1 MSVPGMTD
9 EQLLARAGHDP
20 VAFEELYKRH
30 VSKVVGFAVRRCA
43 RADDVPDL
51 VAAVWLEVIES
62 AHNFS
67 PTKGRALPWL
77 LGIAAHLAASESRRK
92 RREEQARSR
101 LAGRRIVEEDDFV
114 RLEEQIDASGVTS
127 ALRQALTTL
136 PDGERAVVE
145 LVALDG
151 FSPAGAAQAL
161 GIRSATARMRLARG
175 RMKIRH
181 SLPSFALLEATC
193 PPPFAKEVSREFLG

>member
-1 MSVPGMTD
+1 MIGPGMTD

-62 AHNFS
+62 AHNFN
-67 PTKGRALPWL
+67 PAKGRALPWL
-77 LGIAAHLAASESRRK
+77 LGIAAHLAASEARRK
-92 RREEQARSR
+92 KREEQARRR
-101 LAGRRIVEEDDFV
+101 LAGRRIVDEDDFV
-114 RLEEQIDASGVTS
+114 RLEEQMDASGVTA
-127 ALRQALTTL
+127 ALRQALANL

-145 LVALDG
+145 LVVLDG

-175 RMKIRH
+175 RMKIRR
-181 SLPSFALLEATC
+181 SLPSFLSQATC